1 MYGSALIA
9 AFVDLRYRQI
19 PPDGSKLLGFSRQAV
34 HDLHFVST
42 CLRHFGHQSVVRV
55 HIALVS
61 IVTSEQN
68 AIQISRA
75 LSPKESFDNDTTI
88 VSDYF
93 SSQVG

>member
-1 MYGSALIA
+1 VWLLAARERLLCMAVLVTLIA

-19 PPDGSKLLGFSRQAV
+19 PPDGSKLLGFSRQATEAV

-61 IVTSEQN
+61 IVTSEQS
-68 AIQISRA
+68 AI
-75 LSPKESFDNDTTI
+75 
-88 VSDYF
+88 
-93 SSQVG
+93 